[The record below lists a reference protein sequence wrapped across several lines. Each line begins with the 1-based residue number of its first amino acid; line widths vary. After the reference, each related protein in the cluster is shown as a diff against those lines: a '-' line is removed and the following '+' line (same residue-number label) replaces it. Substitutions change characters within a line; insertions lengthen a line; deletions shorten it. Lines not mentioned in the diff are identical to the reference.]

1 MSFVHSHLNTAVS
14 LLSAYNGAEPFH
26 LYLKKYF
33 AAHRKHGSRDRKTIS
48 QFCYAA
54 FRLGKAAQ
62 QFSWEEQVL
71 LGQFLCT
78 QTSSPLLQELRPE
91 WNGHVSDDIEMKI
104 RLVGKFYL
112 AEVFPWQD
120 QCSEGIDANAFIRSH
135 FQQPLLFL
143 RVRPGK
149 KKQVTLKLQGIPF
162 EWIGDDGIALENSTN
177 IKDLLKLNEEVVV
190 QDISSQE
197 TGKLMQKV
205 QLTANPGV
213 WDCCAASGGKSIL
226 VSDIFPSRSLT
237 VSDVRP
243 GILSNLHNRLR
254 EAGLTVNE
262 SHVIDLSDVNS
273 ILPSRQFDLV
283 IADVPCSGSGTWG
296 RTPEQLYFFDPQK
309 IDYYAKLQSKIIDRV
324 ADAVKPGGYLLYCTC
339 SVFKE
344 ENETQ
349 VDRFLE
355 NHSFEKTNQQL
366 IRGYQRRSDTL
377 FASLLHKPSKV

>member
-1 MSFVHSHLNTAVS
+1 MSVSFTWRRFFPGRISVVRALTPTHLSVLIFN
-14 LLSAYNGAEPFH
+14 NPC
-26 LYLKKYF
+26 YF
-33 AAHRKHGSRDRKTIS
+33 FA
-48 QFCYAA
+48 C
-54 FRLGKAAQ
+54 
-62 QFSWEEQVL
+62 
-71 LGQFLCT
+71 GQ
-78 QTSSPLLQELRPE
+78 ER
-91 WNGHVSDDIEMKI
+91 
-104 RLVGKFYL
+104 
-112 AEVFPWQD
+112 
-120 QCSEGIDANAFIRSH
+120 
-135 FQQPLLFL
+135 
-143 RVRPGK
+143 

-296 RTPEQLYFFDPQK
+296 RTPEQLYFSILKKSITMPNFNRK
-309 IDYYAKLQSKIIDRV
+309 
-324 ADAVKPGGYLLYCTC
+324 
-339 SVFKE
+339 
-344 ENETQ
+344 
-349 VDRFLE
+349 
-355 NHSFEKTNQQL
+355 
-366 IRGYQRRSDTL
+366 
-377 FASLLHKPSKV
+377 